1 MLSKCGFCSLVLS
14 KKQRSFESQPF
25 VANKPLKVYR
35 MLGSFEIRGG
45 EGKIFKRERY
55 LNLEDHAFPR
65 SRARE

>member
-1 MLSKCGFCSLVLS
+1 
-14 KKQRSFESQPF
+14 
-25 VANKPLKVYR
+25 